1 MLENDYFMKMMKI
14 LEMHF
19 FFIYGKMSR
28 DLIITKT
35 LNVLRER
42 KENSDIEREHYIFN
56 IYC

>member
-1 MLENDYFMKMMKI
+1 MKMMKI
-14 LEMHF
+14 LEILF
-19 FFIYGKMSR
+19 FLNGKMSR